1 MSVNY
6 TLGNWKT
13 YKGGKPPEPAPMGAG
28 PKGPN
33 PRFNTVGPS
42 DVAPPP
48 GGFQSVIDTR
58 EPLDAG
64 QARQVS
70 NVQQPFSSD
79 RKTAGDQYRSAFAR
93 ALTDTSSNALD
104 RATDTFSTDFKKQ
117 AEKSR
122 SEDVLAQ
129 RQNSTDRFRMDV
141 FKNIFDEDT
150 RTRYTESIKDGSQ
163 MFDTEKRNEQ
173 AKRTAM
179 IMRMIGSLL

>member
-1 MSVNY
+1 
-6 TLGNWKT
+6 
-13 YKGGKPPEPAPMGAG
+13 MGAG

-33 PRFNTVGPS
+33 PRFTTVGPS

-48 GGFQSVIDTR
+48 GGFQSIINASA
-58 EPLDAG
+58 PIDAG
-64 QARQVS
+64 RAKQIA
-70 NVQQPFSSD
+70 NVQQPFSSN
-79 RKTAGDQYRSAFAR
+79 RKAAGDQSRSAFAR

-104 RATDTFSTDFKKQ
+104 RATDTFQTDFRKQ

-129 RQNSTDRFRMDV
+129 RQNATDRFRMDV

-163 MFDTEKRNEQ
+163 MFETEKRNEQ
-173 AKRTAM
+173 AKRTAI
-179 IMRMIGSLL
+179 IMRFLGSLL

>member
-1 MSVNY
+1 MNY
-6 TLGNWKT
+6 TIGNWKP

-33 PRFNTVGPS
+33 PRFNTVGPT

-48 GGFQSVIDTR
+48 GGFQSIINTSA
-58 EPLDAG
+58 PIDAG
-64 QARQVS
+64 RAKQIA
-70 NVQQPFSSD
+70 NVTQPFSSD
-79 RKTAGDQYRSAFAR
+79 RKTAGDQSRSAFAR
-93 ALTDTSSNALD
+93 ALTDTSGNALK
-104 RATDTFSTDFKKQ
+104 RATDTFQTNFRKQ

-129 RQNSTDRFRMDV
+129 RQNATDRFRMDV

-150 RTRYTESIKDGSQ
+150 RTRYTEGIKDGSQ
-163 MFDTEKRNEQ
+163 MFETEKRNEQ

-179 IMRMIGSLL
+179 IMRFLGSLL